1 MLMKICENLCCTYK
15 KQVLPL
21 QAGHMKMSFT
31 DLSALPVKQNML
43 EKWTG
48 ILWNIHVPEKIQLF
62 INM

>member
-1 MLMKICENLCCTYK
+1 MLIKTCENLCCTYK

-31 DLSALPVKQNML
+31 DLSALPVKKNML

-48 ILWNIHVPEKIQLF
+48 IL
-62 INM
+62 